1 MFFISAVAVA
11 VTLLKNKVLP
21 VTTGR
26 GLNSINLDAKGKDK
40 GEVLSRGSS
49 QSLSYDLIL
58 MSILTTRNGPTLTN

>member
-40 GEVLSRGSS
+40 GEVLSRS